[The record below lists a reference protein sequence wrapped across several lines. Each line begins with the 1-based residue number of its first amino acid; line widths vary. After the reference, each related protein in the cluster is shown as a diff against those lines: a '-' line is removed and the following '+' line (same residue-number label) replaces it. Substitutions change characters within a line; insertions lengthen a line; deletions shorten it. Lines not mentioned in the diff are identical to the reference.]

1 MPEDPEQIGV
11 KERSQDCVEPR
22 GMIEGRATMLLAWT
36 DVSACD
42 WEDSTAEGLLYCHW
56 ASLLGH
62 FKWLC

>member
-1 MPEDPEQIGV
+1 
-11 KERSQDCVEPR
+11 
-22 GMIEGRATMLLAWT
+22 MIEGRATTLLAWT
-36 DVSACD
+36 DVSTCD